1 MKAEFYR
8 DFSGCRASIKQHTG
22 KFRLK
27 IWTPSGSLLI
37 HSKRYDTYRG
47 AKIALGK
54 AGQSWTMTG
63 REV

>member
-1 MKAEFYR
+1 MTEFYR
-8 DFSGCRASIKQHTG
+8 DFSGCRASIKQHAG